1 MPDSTET
8 TLATVRQ
15 RGETLCNLPCGP
27 PRPGKACR
35 IYESHGALRFR
46 DRPLRILGGSVHSRN
61 RGMSVRAVGVFFEFR
76 HANRQRQPSDE
87 CQR

>member
-46 DRPLRILGGSVHSRN
+46 GDPLRSLGGSARSRN
-61 RGMSVRAVGVFFEFR
+61 RGVSVRAVGVFFEFR
-76 HANRQRQPSDE
+76 HANRQRQSGNE
-87 CQR
+87 SQR